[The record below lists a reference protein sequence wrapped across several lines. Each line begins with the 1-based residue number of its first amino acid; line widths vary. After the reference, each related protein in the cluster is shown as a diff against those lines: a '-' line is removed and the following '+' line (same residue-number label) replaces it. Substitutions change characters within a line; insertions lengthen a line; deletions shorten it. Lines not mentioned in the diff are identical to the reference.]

1 MTTSTTDTADAVA
14 AFGKK
19 WWLLLL
25 LGVVSVAAGIASLNH
40 PVSATWSLTVLFGV
54 WLLVSGIGT
63 VVRSLS
69 ADSEG
74 SHKTLGLI
82 SGLLSISIA
91 FMFFHG
97 GIADKVVIASLFIG
111 ITFVFR
117 GSAELVAGLAAK
129 GQPGRGWAIFM
140 GIVTMIAGLIMI
152 NNPAT
157 SLVAITQVIA
167 VFLLI
172 LGFMEIFS
180 AFQVRKLA
188 K

>member
-1 MTTSTTDTADAVA
+1 MTTSTPASTDALVEL
-14 AFGKK
+14 GKK

-25 LGVVSVAAGIASLNH
+25 LGIVSVAAGIAAINH
-40 PVSATWSLTVLFGV
+40 PVNAARSLIVFFGI

-63 VVRSLS
+63 ILRSLS
-69 ADSEG
+69 SDIEG
-74 SHKTLGLI
+74 SGKTLGLI
-82 SGLLSISIA
+82 SGILSVSIA
-91 FMFFHG
+91 FMFFSG
-97 GIADKVVIASLFIG
+97 TIVDKVVIASLFIG

-117 GSAELVAGLAAK
+117 GSAELVAGIAAK

-152 NNPAT
+152 NHPVSGIAA
-157 SLVAITQVIA
+157 LTQVIA
-167 VFLLI
+167 IFLLV

-180 AFQVRKLA
+180 SFQVRKLG